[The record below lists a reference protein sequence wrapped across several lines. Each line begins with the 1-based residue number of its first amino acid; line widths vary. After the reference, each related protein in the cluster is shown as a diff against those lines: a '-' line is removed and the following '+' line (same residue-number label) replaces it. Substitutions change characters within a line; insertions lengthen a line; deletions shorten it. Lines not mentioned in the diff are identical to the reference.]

1 MVASRPRSTSN
12 RCSRPGYMH
21 LRLHLTRPLLL
32 LDSPDCPEAL
42 GASSCAMQLY
52 ERFRPGEAPPKS
64 LGPSRDY
71 NVDMVPKFI
80 MNSGELVRGPCMRC
94 PCETCTPCLSARRMQ
109 QPRRHAWC
117 PGRVMLLTPC
127 IAASLKRRHALHP
140 LESPDKSSC

>member
-1 MVASRPRSTSN
+1 
-12 RCSRPGYMH
+12 MH
-21 LRLHLTRPLLL
+21 VLLHLTRPLLP
-32 LDSPDCPEAL
+32 LDSPDYPDAL

-94 PCETCTPCLSARRMQ
+94 PCEAMSTWRLGEDPCQCPRPAGGAHAEQSKGGSFLAAWADFIMHNKTLFSCHGSLTAGQCPARGPQ
-109 QPRRHAWC
+109 
-117 PGRVMLLTPC
+117 
-127 IAASLKRRHALHP
+127 
-140 LESPDKSSC
+140 